1 MSMTRKSR
9 VVLYVVQADHAY
21 RPHLPFLY
29 YHLAVRQPD
38 ALLERFSIMM
48 DLGELGS

>member
-1 MSMTRKSR
+1 MSVTRKLR
-9 VVLYVVQADHAY
+9 VVLYVVQADYAY
-21 RPHLPFLY
+21 KPHLPFLY

-38 ALLERFSIMM
+38 VFLERFSIMM